1 MPTHSVIR
9 ALVLAL
15 GGAVLVAGTAR
26 AQAPQ
31 ATVKITGPANGSVV
45 DGPVT
50 IGVEVNGATVKHW
63 NERDPTAVHHHLLID
78 VDPVTVV
85 QAGVPLPPGQANI
98 IHTIEPSRQLMDLA
112 PGPHTVTVV
121 LTGTDHVPFS
131 PSIQDQVSFTVRGS
145 ATSLSRVGTGGAL
158 GSDTRLPLQATAG
171 LAALLLLG
179 GGGLALRARRH
190 G

>member
-1 MPTHSVIR
+1 MSKHGVSR
-9 ALVLAL
+9 ALVIAL
-15 GGAVLVAGTAR
+15 GIAVLFAGTAH

-31 ATVKITGPANGSVV
+31 ATVKITGPANGSTI
-45 DGPVT
+45 DGPVE
-50 IGVEVNGATVKHW
+50 IGVEINGATVKHW

-145 ATSLSRVGTGGAL
+145 AAALPRTGEGGAL
-158 GSDTRLPLQATAG
+158 LDDTRLPAQVVLA
-171 LAALLLLG
+171 LAALSVAG
-179 GGGLALRARRH
+179 IGGLVIRARLR
-190 G
+190 

>member
-1 MPTHSVIR
+1 MVPSRLIR
-9 ALVLAL
+9 AAILAL
-15 GGAVLVAGTAR
+15 GIALLAVGSGQ

-31 ATVKITGPANGSVV
+31 ATVRITGPVNGATI
-45 DGPVT
+45 DGPVE
-50 IGVEVNGATVKHW
+50 IGVEINGATVKHW

-98 IHTIEPSRQLMDLA
+98 IHTIEPARQLMDLA

-145 ATSLSRVGTGGAL
+145 ATATAAVGRGGAL
-158 GSDTRLPLQATAG
+158 LADARLSLPAG
-171 LAALLLLG
+171 LALVAVLLLG
-179 GGGLALRARRH
+179 IGGLALRARRDA
-190 G
+190 